1 MKKRLRRIAA
11 SAGLGVTAALGASAS
26 AHGADF
32 TVGVGGDAGDGTC
45 DTSDCTL
52 REALAAAAANDNP
65 GTIDRILFAS
75 NVTGTITLNG
85 TQLPTI
91 DEPLYIEGPG
101 AGTLTVAAANASRIF
116 AVGYSPGTDVTV
128 SGLTLAGGNAPGGYG
143 GAIDSINADLTIRDS
158 TISGNSTA
166 GDGGAIASR
175 SVKYNG
181 GSIEIENST
190 ISDNSA
196 GDDGGGLFVAP
207 SGHAT
212 IRDST
217 ISGNSAQDDG
227 GGIESFGSIEMENS
241 TVSGNS
247 ADGSGGG
254 IYSAAGT
261 TIQDSTIAGNSA
273 GNEGGGVFALGST
286 RASSTRSSPTTR
298 PVGSGRTSPAPAVLS
313 RSPSA

>member
-1 MKKRLRRIAA
+1 MKKRLRIAA
-11 SAGLGVTAALGASAS
+11 SAGLGVTAALGTSAS
-26 AHGADF
+26 AHGDDF
-32 TVGVGGDAGDGTC
+32 TVGVGGDAGGG
-45 DTSDCTL
+45 TL
-52 REALAAAAANDNP
+52 REALAAAAANNNP

-75 NVTGTITLNG
+75 DVTGTITLNG

-101 AGTLTVAAANASRIF
+101 AGKLTVAAANASKILT
-116 AVGYSPGTDVTV
+116 VGYSPGTDVTV
-128 SGLTLAGGNAPGGYG
+128 SGLTLAGGNAAGGYG

-158 TISGNSTA
+158 TISGNSA

-175 SVKYNG
+175 SFKYSG

-196 GDDGGGLFVAP
+196 GDDGGGLFLAP

-273 GNEGGGVFALGST
+273 GIEGGGVFALGGYDGC

-298 PVGSGRTSPAPAVLS
+298 PVGSGRTSPAPTVLS